1 MALSWQPVVGQ
12 GTRARKSSASDPGSN
27 LLGNSMQTR
36 FLWSVMLS
44 RAYSAA
50 KGFAPLVKA
59 FDALGQEL
67 AAAFDGV
74 QIENGGR
81 VETVRL
87 IVVGYKGNWPALTK
101 AGSLQRHHL
110 RQVYSDKPGA
120 GICHMCNADM
130 DGFKNWQDV
139 SWVNMVRLKASTTLP
154 WKKDPAFIAR
164 LNLPQ
169 AYKASFYKVDLFHTC
184 HKGLMPDIAANTMA
198 PRHNWFTLRVR
209 ASSAHRRFVPLTWT
223 SFLGGVPEQ
232 CSRLYALLK
241 SYCVANKLQLPLG
254 ALTRAMLGVGKSSE
268 YPVGTLRL

>member
-1 MALSWQPVVGQ
+1 
-12 GTRARKSSASDPGSN
+12 
-27 LLGNSMQTR
+27 
-36 FLWSVMLS
+36 
-44 RAYSAA
+44 
-50 KGFAPLVKA
+50 
-59 FDALGQEL
+59 
-67 AAAFDGV
+67 
-74 QIENGGR
+74 
-81 VETVRL
+81 
-87 IVVGYKGNWPALTK
+87 
-101 AGSLQRHHL
+101 
-110 RQVYSDKPGA
+110 
-120 GICHMCNADM
+120 MCNADM